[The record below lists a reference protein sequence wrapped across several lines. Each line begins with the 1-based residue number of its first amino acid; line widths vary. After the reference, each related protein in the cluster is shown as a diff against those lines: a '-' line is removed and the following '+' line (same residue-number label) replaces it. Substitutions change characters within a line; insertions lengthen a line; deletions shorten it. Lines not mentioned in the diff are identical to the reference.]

1 MTWLQ
6 DASDDAIRQIAHS
19 NLVVIFV
26 RQTRKNV
33 FARNPTYKPYVI
45 SRKSGLTQYHAQI
58 ARPKKKNAD
67 TA

>member
-1 MTWLQ
+1 MILGQ
-6 DASDDAIRQIAHS
+6 AVPDDAIRQIALS

-45 SRKSGLTQYHAQI
+45 SSKSGLTQYLA
-58 ARPKKKNAD
+58 NG
-67 TA
+67 TLFWL